1 MKTQNNIR
9 DLRNKIDQIDKNI
22 FDLLDKRFS
31 ICKEIGKLKLLDK
44 AKIDDPDRENQIID
58 TIDSISDCKITRDEI
73 IEIFKPIFNI
83 SKKKQKSK

>member
-22 FDLLDKRFS
+22 FDLIGKRFS
-31 ICKEIGKLKLLDK
+31 ICKEIGQLKYLSK
-44 AKIDDPDRENQIID
+44 TNIDDPDREDQIID
-58 TIDSISDCKITRDEI
+58 TINSIMDGRVTRGEI
-73 IEIFKPIFNI
+73 EEIFEPIFNI

>member
-31 ICKEIGKLKLLDK
+31 ICKEIGKLKLLNK
-44 AKIDDPDRENQIID
+44 VNIDDPDRENQIID
-58 TIDSISDCKITRDEI
+58 TINSIMDGRVTKDEI
-73 IEIFKPIFNI
+73 KEVFEPIFNI